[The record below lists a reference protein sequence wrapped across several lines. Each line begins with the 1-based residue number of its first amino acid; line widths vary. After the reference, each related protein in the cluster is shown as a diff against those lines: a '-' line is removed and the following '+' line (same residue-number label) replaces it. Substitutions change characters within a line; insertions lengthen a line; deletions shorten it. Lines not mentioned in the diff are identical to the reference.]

1 METHLGHLN
10 TTCPSAKFNRLI
22 FSCVAFPFGTAP
34 FQIKKTILVFVHFSR
49 DTVHIIKTLVLVQQ
63 RFIYMYVQLCTW
75 VDPSHI
81 ELFDK
86 TLLTGIWFK
95 IF

>member
-34 FQIKKTILVFVHFSR
+34 FKKKRRILMFVHFSR
-49 DTVHIIKTLVLVQQ
+49 DTVHMIKTLVLVQQ
-63 RFIYMYVQLCTW
+63 RFIYMYMYNFTRGLIKV
-75 VDPSHI
+75 V

-86 TLLTGIWFK
+86 TLITGIWFQ
-95 IF
+95 IV